1 MLRPAGPGWSRG
13 LQLPLQFSGCSRTC
27 GRDSTQPLAW
37 VTLQNASLRIQ
48 LCRLQVKWLAS
59 PTRQPAET
67 SLCWKR
73 WDCKAIHLLF
83 KAHWYDTLSRS
94 LSQNKGLASTS
105 PWPLPALPL
114 SPCSNPILL
123 LRGIKPEDTSCS
135 GDSLCPPSASTS
147 VMEHSICYSP
157 ACLYPARWLP
167 RLGLL
172 AQEHKQGWFGL
183 CCLLVSLYKPTGLH
197 LSQKCH
203 FPADRLTFKKKSK
216 SFKNIYIKISD

>member
-114 SPCSNPILL
+114 SSCFNPTLL
-123 LRGIKPEDTSCS
+123 LTGIKPEDTSCS
-135 GDSLCPPSASTS
+135 GDSLCQHLCDGTQHLLFSYMSLSSQAAPRAGLACSRAQAGLIWFVLPLGFTVHAYWTAS
-147 VMEHSICYSP
+147 
-157 ACLYPARWLP
+157 
-167 RLGLL
+167 
-172 AQEHKQGWFGL
+172 
-183 CCLLVSLYKPTGLH
+183 VSEMS
-197 LSQKCH
+197 LSCRQT
-203 FPADRLTFKKKSK
+203 DL
-216 SFKNIYIKISD
+216 